1 MLEKIS
7 TTNWSRQLWTV
18 NIFGEFSKQSVSEY
32 WRNVM
37 QFLKVVRV
45 ARSPVQPAGLENQG
59 DWSTAEVAR
68 VNLRTLSDR
77 MEKVIYGSSL
87 ADKTNSSWKNE
98 PEEREQILERFPG
111 SFIPSLRFE

>member
-1 MLEKIS
+1 
-7 TTNWSRQLWTV
+7 
-18 NIFGEFSKQSVSEY
+18 
-32 WRNVM
+32 M
-37 QFLKVVRV
+37 QFLEVVRV
-45 ARSPVQPAGLENQG
+45 ARSPIQPAGLENQG

-87 ADKTNSSWKNE
+87 AAHDKTNFSWKNE
-98 PEEREQILERFPG
+98 PKNANKFSRFRG